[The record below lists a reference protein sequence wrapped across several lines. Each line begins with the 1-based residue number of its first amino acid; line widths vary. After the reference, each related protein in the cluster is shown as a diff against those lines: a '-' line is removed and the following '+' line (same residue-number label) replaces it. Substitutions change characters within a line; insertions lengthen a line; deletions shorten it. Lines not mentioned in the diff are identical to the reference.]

1 MLHLG
6 DMRKSMR
13 NRRVAASEVS
23 QELDKTMLVRK
34 AALDF
39 HLGLFP
45 TQAAALKANNLDS
58 SQRQG
63 VFYHVKQLRGQSLP
77 TPFKPVDIAV
87 KVINHMILLGSLM
100 HTYTAAI
107 KSKGCR

>member
-1 MLHLG
+1 MFLWSGMLHLG

-13 NRRVAASEVS
+13 NKRAAAAEVS
-23 QELDKTMLVRK
+23 QELDKTQLVRK

-58 SQRQG
+58 SQKQG
-63 VFYHVKQLRGQSLP
+63 VFYHVKQLRGQS
-77 TPFKPVDIAV
+77 TW
-87 KVINHMILLGSLM
+87 
-100 HTYTAAI
+100 
-107 KSKGCR
+107 

>member
-13 NRRVAASEVS
+13 NKRAAAAEVS
-23 QELDKTMLVRK
+23 QELDKTQLVRK

-45 TQAAALKANNLDS
+45 TQAAALKANNLDSS

-87 KVINHMILLGSLM
+87 KVINKPHDFTRLLDAYLHCGN
-100 HTYTAAI
+100 
-107 KSKGCR
+107 